1 MLHLQA
7 RLVILDEND
16 NAPVFSRSEYVV
28 SVLQDAP
35 EGTQMVSVLATD
47 MDQDSNG
54 RVRYSIIDDP
64 SEGE

>member
-1 MLHLQA
+1 M
-7 RLVILDEND
+7 ILDEND
-16 NAPVFSRSEYVV
+16 NAPVFSRSEYTV

-35 EGTQMVSVLATD
+35 EGTEMVRVLATD
-47 MDQDSNG
+47 MDEESNG